1 MTIEVNYNPIRQQ
14 GNGVTTQFSY
24 DFYALSDQYLVVY
37 IEEDGVQ
44 TVTTDYTATVSETG
58 GIVTFNVAPTE
69 NQYVVITRSTT
80 ISQEVPYTTSR
91 GFDAKVVESSFD
103 KDCAINQEQSDL
115 LRRTPKIPSGYN
127 IDVVLPLP
135 ETGKALVWKDN
146 NGTLENSE
154 HDMDSIAYSCESSAE
169 SASNSAIAAANSA
182 EQARV
187 YVENMVYGA
196 YRYTFS
202 QNEWQQAGDV
212 YKITIPDVSMVLGVY
227 KSGTYASLVS
237 NIDISVYDSG
247 VVLSTLSPFDG
258 YCMIA
263 NSVNNQVVYTQT
275 VASDTWVYYHGLGK
289 YPQVTIID
297 DNGVVM
303 VGTITYNNL
312 NAITVT
318 FTSEVTGKLILN

>member
-37 IEEDGVQ
+37 IEENGVQ
-44 TVTTDYTATVSETG
+44 TVTTNYTATVSETG
-58 GIVTFNVAPTE
+58 GIVTFNSAPTE

-80 ISQEVPYTTSR
+80 INQEVPYTTSR

-135 ETGKALVWKDN
+135 EVGKALVWKDN
-146 NGTLENSE
+146 NGTLENSLY
-154 HDMDSIAYSCESSAE
+154 DADSIAELAAQSADNASE
-169 SASNSAIAAANSA
+169 SATAAANSA
-182 EQARV
+182 TQAQY

-196 YRYTFS
+196 YRYYFS
-202 QNEWQQAGDV
+202 SNEWQQAGDV
-212 YKITIPDVSMVLGVY
+212 YKLTIPDVSMVLGVY

-297 DNGVVM
+297 NNGVVM

>member
-24 DFYALSDQYLVVY
+24 DFYALSPNYLVVY

-127 IDVVLPLP
+127 IDIILPLP
-135 ETGKALVWKDN
+135 EVGKSLVWKN
-146 NGTLENSE
+146 NAGILENSKY
-154 HDMDSIAYSCESSAE
+154 DADSIADIATESAE
-169 SASNSAIAAANSA
+169 SARESA
-182 EQARV
+182 ESAAEDAEKARK
-187 YVENMVYGA
+187 YAEGMVFGA
-196 YRYTFS
+196 YKYNFTQS
-202 QNEWQQAGDV
+202 DWQQAGDV
-212 YKITIPDVSMVLGVY
+212 YKIVIPDVSVILGVF
-227 KSGTYASLVS
+227 KSGTYDSQIL
-237 NIDISVYDSG
+237 NIDVSVYDSG
-247 VVLSTLSPFDG
+247 VVISSLDTFNG
-258 YCMIA
+258 YCLI
-263 NSVNNQVVYTQT
+263 VNPTNQQSIYTQT
-275 VASDTWVYYHGLGK
+275 TASDTWVYNHGLGK

-297 DNGVVM
+297 NNNVVM
-303 VGTITYNNL
+303 VGTVTYNDL
-312 NAITVT
+312 NTITVT